1 VVKPASG
8 HYSFLQRRVKQARF
22 AEWSSSCFRGRMA
35 GRGLLTEAVGLV
47 AVKGCIGRMEL
58 SARRAGAQDAGVV
71 IPVYLPEGR
80 DRSRATALL
89 DETTSAYC
97 AQAGDPALVCLSVD
111 GARFGAEAAGEIT
124 RIYGASIVVAETNRG
139 KLAAARN
146 GVRQLLAEQ
155 APPYIAIV
163 DQDGDHFANELAN
176 LLRVALDIE
185 ERLAGRGVMVLGQ
198 RATRHRPL
206 GFLRG
211 ELEGLADR
219 VLLDALAYRAAVIG
233 RPLGLEYAL
242 AHGDCPDF
250 HSGYKLFDRETA
262 EAVFLGEPN
271 QAGTPD
277 SCYYRHA
284 CEAVMT
290 VEALENGAYL
300 GVAHRSTMNG
310 QPVSVFGQ
318 YDTRELTADM
328 IAWPCKRLGVPLAF
342 VEQWLAN
349 HAQQL
354 LLHTLSPQGEQE
366 LEAVRRLVVQAYD
379 SGGGP
384 EPFLRPV
391 FV

>member
-1 VVKPASG
+1 MVAHAQRSG
-8 HYSFLQRRVKQARF
+8 VRD
-22 AEWSSSCFRGRMA
+22 
-35 GRGLLTEAVGLV
+35 T
-47 AVKGCIGRMEL
+47 
-58 SARRAGAQDAGVV
+58 GVV

-80 DRSRATALL
+80 DRPRATALL
-89 DETTSAYC
+89 VETTSAYC
-97 AQAGDPALVCLSVD
+97 AQAADPALVCLSVD
-111 GARFGAEAAGEIT
+111 GARFGAEAAGEIAHT
-124 RIYGASIVVAETNRG
+124 YGASIVVAETNRG
-139 KLAAARN
+139 KLAAARS
-146 GVRQLLAEQ
+146 GVHKLLAEL
-155 APPYIAIV
+155 APPYVAIV

-219 VLLDALAYRAAVIG
+219 VLLDALAYRASVIG

-242 AHGDCPDF
+242 AHGSCPDF

-262 EAVFLGEPN
+262 EAVFLSEPKK
-271 QAGTPD
+271 AGMPD
-277 SCYYRHA
+277 TCYYRHA

-310 QPVSVFGQ
+310 QPVSAFGQ

-328 IAWPCKRLGVPLAF
+328 IAWPCKRLDVPLAF
-342 VEQWLAN
+342 VEQWMAN

-354 LLHTLSPQGEQE
+354 LLHTFSPQGERE
-366 LEAVRRLVVQAYD
+366 LEAVRQLVARAYG
-379 SGGGP
+379 SAGAP

>member
-1 VVKPASG
+1 MGA
-8 HYSFLQRRVKQARF
+8 F
-22 AEWSSSCFRGRMA
+22 AQ
-35 GRGLLTEAVGLV
+35 
-47 AVKGCIGRMEL
+47 
-58 SARRAGAQDAGVV
+58 RAGVQDAGVV
-71 IPVYLPEGR
+71 IPVYLPEGQ

-89 DETTSAYC
+89 AETTSAYC

-111 GARFGAEAAGEIT
+111 GARFGAKAAGEIA
-124 RIYGASIVVAETNRG
+124 RAHGASIVVAETNRG

-146 GVRQLLAEQ
+146 GVRKLFAEQ
-155 APPYIAIV
+155 EPPYVAIV

-176 LLRVALDIE
+176 LLRVALDVRD
-185 ERLAGRGVMVLGQ
+185 RLARGVMVLGQ

-219 VLLDALAYRAAVIG
+219 VLLDALAYRAVMTG

-242 AHGDCPDF
+242 AHGSCPDF

-262 EAVFLGEPN
+262 EAVFLSEPEK
-271 QAGTPD
+271 AGTPD
-277 SCYYRHA
+277 ACYYRHA

-290 VEALENGAYL
+290 VEALESGAYL

-310 QPVSVFGQ
+310 QPVSAFGQ

-342 VEQWLAN
+342 VEQWMAN
-349 HAQQL
+349 HGQQL
-354 LLHTLSPQGEQE
+354 LLHTLSPQGREE
-366 LEAVRRLVVQAYD
+366 LEAVRRLVARAYG
-379 SGGGP
+379 SGRTI
-384 EPFLRPV
+384 EPMLRPV